1 MRKVISIILLS
12 CILTGCGAKNAAP
25 LNNVTDTG
33 AQTDSSDIAT
43 DSGTQAE
50 ASGIAADAGAQ
61 SETSD
66 DTADAGFAY
75 VPNIIDDNY
84 RNYYE
89 IFVASFYDSDGDGCG
104 DLKGVEDKLDYITDL
119 GCNGIWLMP
128 VMSAPSYHKYD
139 TDDYY
144 LIDPSYGTNDD
155 FKSLADACHDKGVK
169 LIIDMV
175 INHSSSEHPWFTE
188 ACEYLRG
195 LPGGEEPDSAK
206 CPYVE
211 YYHFSKEKIS
221 AAYCEVPDSNWYYE
235 AVFNYTQ
242 PDLNLDNPDVVNE
255 LYNVADYWMDLGCD
269 GFRMDAVMHF
279 DETDSASNIDFLH
292 DYYEHCKEKDPD
304 VYMVSEVWASEKDI
318 TAYYKSLTPSF
329 FNFDVADAEGKLIKA
344 GRGKLN
350 ASKFVRTCAG
360 YADTYGSVNPDYIDA
375 PFITNH
381 DMGRVA
387 NVVQSNLTDL
397 KMTAGLLLSMNGSP
411 FIYYGE
417 EIGMK
422 SKGKADENKRLHM
435 NWSGTDT
442 TGICKDPAGA
452 DIDIKQSL
460 PAADE
465 QMTDPE
471 SLYNYYKEA
480 LAIRNAY
487 PEIARGNIEIIED
500 LTAEN
505 IAVITKTWDDSAIA
519 VVYNTGDE
527 PATVDISGITGMP
540 SGDLKIVGAL
550 YAADKGISLHNT
562 ELLIPGRSIIYL
574 K

>member
-1 MRKVISIILLS
+1 MILI
-12 CILTGCGAKNAAP
+12 CGILTGCGAKNAAP
-25 LNNVTDTG
+25 SNVEAET
-33 AQTDSSDIAT
+33 AVQSSAT
-43 DSGTQAE
+43 DDAE
-50 ASGIAADAGAQ
+50 STGY
-61 SETSD
+61 TL
-66 DTADAGFAY
+66 

-155 FKSLADACHDKGVK
+155 FKSLAGACHDKGVK

-175 INHSSSEHPWFTE
+175 INHSSSEHPWFKE
-188 ACEYLRG
+188 ACDYLRD
-195 LPGGEEPDSAK
+195 LPEGTEPDSAK

-211 YYHFSKEKIS
+211 YYHFSQEKINAS
-221 AAYCEVPDSNWYYE
+221 YCEVPDSDWYYE

-242 PDLNLDNPDVVNE
+242 PDLNLDNPDVVKE
-255 LYNVADYWMDLGCD
+255 MYNVADYWMDLGCD

-292 DYYEHCKEKDPD
+292 DYYEHCKTKDPD
-304 VYMVSEVWASEKDI
+304 VYMVSEVWASGKDI
-318 TAYYKSLTPSF
+318 TTYYKSLTPSF

-344 GRGKLN
+344 GRGKLS
-350 ASKFVRTCAG
+350 AEKFVRACAE
-360 YADTYGSVNPDYIDA
+360 YPESYGDSNPDYIDA

-435 NWSGTDT
+435 NWSEKDT
-442 TGICKDPAGA
+442 AGVCNDPAGA
-452 DIDIKQSL
+452 DKDITQSL

-465 QMTDPE
+465 QMSDPD
-471 SLYNYYKEA
+471 SLYSYYKEA

-487 PEIARGNIEIIED
+487 PEIARGDIQIIED
-500 LTAEN
+500 LTTDN
-505 IAVITKTWDDSAIA
+505 TAVITKTRNDSTIII
-519 VVYNTGDE
+519 VYNTGDD
-527 PATVDISGITGMP
+527 PTAVDLSGINGVSP
-540 SGDLKIVGAL
+540 EDLKIAGEL
-550 YAADKGISLHNT
+550 YAAETGAGLHNT
-562 ELLIPGRSIIYL
+562 ELSVPGRSIIYL
-574 K
+574 KQ